1 MSASLFSLPLE
12 LREQIYSLYFK
23 PSDRLLHSQK
33 LNEEG
38 FYGGVYRFEFQLLR
52 VNKQI
57 YNEAN
62 AVWQRENV
70 FVKIATPWP
79 SAVNHIAHEGLVPI
93 VCTDG
98 RADKFTTEHALVSI
112 TAPFHQA
119 VPEHTVV
126 VLADDIHLFSQTW
139 YYSALSYPMLNDRL
153 STTFTLLKPSTS
165 LQTQRRLLLPFTQI
179 KGLYSKEI
187 INYASEVRLELETGM
202 STPLPTLSQCCESAA
217 DLMAQ
222 GDALVSTDPKAALDL
237 YTAAFRAIHI
247 LIHGRTRRVLA
258 DAFFHHPITTGRFMH
273 QTGLSVRIVLR
284 LKLVS
289 RTVLAHLKMRN
300 PAEALF
306 WGMRSINIMRE
317 SMDVEFE
324 DFVHDFVGGEDVSW
338 IYMRAGIAAWMIE
351 KQGGGGEL
359 DEGSEELWTAAG
371 KFVKKRDRKDVR
383 RELRGFGV
391 DERTILERFGD
402 GEKGSAS
409 AQDGSGD
416 E

>member
-1 MSASLFSLPLE
+1 
-12 LREQIYSLYFK
+12 
-23 PSDRLLHSQK
+23 
-33 LNEEG
+33 
-38 FYGGVYRFEFQLLR
+38 
-52 VNKQI
+52 
-57 YNEAN
+57 
-62 AVWQRENV
+62 
-70 FVKIATPWP
+70 
-79 SAVNHIAHEGLVPI
+79 
-93 VCTDG
+93 
-98 RADKFTTEHALVSI
+98 
-112 TAPFHQA
+112 
-119 VPEHTVV
+119 
-126 VLADDIHLFSQTW
+126 
-139 YYSALSYPMLNDRL
+139 MLNDRL

-179 KGLYSKEI
+179 KGLYSKEVT
-187 INYASEVRLELETGM
+187 NYAREVRLELEIGM

-217 DLMAQ
+217 DLMTQ
-222 GDALVSTDPKAALDL
+222 GDALVSTDPKAALEL

-258 DAFFHHPITTGRFMH
+258 DAFFHHPITTGRFTH

-338 IYMRAGIAAWMIE
+338 IYMRAGIAVWMLE
-351 KQGGGGEL
+351 GRGDAGLE
-359 DEGSEELWTAAG
+359 EGSEELWAAAG
-371 KFVKKRDRKDVR
+371 RFMKKRDRKEVR

-391 DERTILERFGD
+391 EQRDVERFF
-402 GEKGSAS
+402 GEAERGSASAS
-409 AQDGSGD
+409 AQDGSG
-416 E
+416 EG